1 MVIPV
6 SPHLHR
12 NDESREMTI
21 NKSSLLP
28 KGGTPTGSFLLQ
40 YCGMSSLSESDAT
53 SPAAEKVKAFPHS
66 PGVYLMKD
74 AAERVIYVGKAKDL
88 RHRAS
93 SYFHKAALEDARI
106 APLIPEIDDIDFI
119 ATENEVDAL
128 LLEARL
134 IKDIQPKYNRDLKD
148 SKTFPYL
155 QIRMREPFP
164 RVEITRIPKDHG
176 VKLFGP
182 FTNSSGLRGAILT
195 LQKIFKFRTCT
206 LDIHLNDE
214 RWRWFRPCILHSIH
228 QCSAPCHY
236 RITAEEY
243 RKNVHRLIRVLE
255 GKRKP
260 LLAEL
265 QRDMKLAAEEKRYE
279 AAAELRDQIHNLST
293 LDQRGNVETHL
304 QPELF
309 AVDPRRGVLG
319 LKKVFKLE
327 KIPRIIEGIDIAH
340 LGGSD
345 MVASLVRF
353 IDGLPFKPGYR
364 RYKIKSVAGI
374 DDFACIAEVVAR
386 RFSHSA
392 ESYTAKS
399 HSTAS
404 HSTEF
409 YSEIEQSVPDI
420 LLIDGGKGQLNSALS
435 ALQHTSQQPGLMIS
449 LAKQEEEI
457 FVPHQEESIKLDRRS
472 FALRLLQYVR
482 DEAHRFAQHY
492 HHLLRQKRF
501 TPKE

>member
-1 MVIPV
+1 MSNELDDSPI
-6 SPHLHR
+6 SPHP
-12 NDESREMTI
+12 NP
-21 NKSSLLP
+21 LP
-28 KGGTPTGSFLLQ
+28 AGEGTLV
-40 YCGMSSLSESDAT
+40 
-53 SPAAEKVKAFPHS
+53 AEKAKTLPHA

-74 AAERVIYVGKAKDL
+74 TAERVIYVGKAKDL
-88 RHRAS
+88 RNRVS
-93 SYFHKAALEDARI
+93 SYFHKAALEDART
-106 APLIPEIDDIDFI
+106 APLIPEIHDIDTI
-119 ATENEVDAL
+119 QTESEVDAL

-134 IKDIQPKYNRDLKD
+134 IKDLRPKYNRDLKD

-155 QIRMREPFP
+155 QIRTREPFP
-164 RVEITRIPKDHG
+164 RVEMTRIPKEHG

-182 FTNSSGLRGAILT
+182 FVKSSELRGAILA

-206 LDIHLNDE
+206 LDIRLNDE
-214 RWRWFRPCILHSIH
+214 RWRWFRPCLLHSLN
-228 QCSAPCHY
+228 QCSAPCNY
-236 RITAEEY
+236 RVGVEEY
-243 RKNVHRLIRVLE
+243 RKNIYRLMRVLE
-255 GKRKP
+255 GKKKQ

-265 QRDMKLAAEEKRYE
+265 QREMKSAAAEMRYE
-279 AAAELRDQIHNLST
+279 AAAELRDQIHHLST

-309 AVDPRRGVLG
+309 AVDPRQGVLA

-327 KIPRIIEGIDIAH
+327 TIPRVIEGIDIAH

-364 RYKIKSVAGI
+364 RYKIKSVSGI
-374 DDFACIAEVVAR
+374 DDFASIAEVVSR
-386 RFSHSA
+386 RFSH
-392 ESYTAKS
+392 E
-399 HSTAS
+399 
-404 HSTEF
+404 EW
-409 YSEIEQSVPDI
+409 EQPVPDI

-435 ALQHTSQQPGLMIS
+435 ALEHTPQRPGLVVS

-457 FVPHQEESIKLDRRS
+457 FVPNQDEPIKLTRRS

-482 DEAHRFAQHY
+482 DESHRFAQHY

-501 TPKE
+501 TQ

>member
-1 MVIPV
+1 M
-6 SPHLHR
+6 L
-12 NDESREMTI
+12 
-21 NKSSLLP
+21 SS
-28 KGGTPTGSFLLQ
+28 
-40 YCGMSSLSESDAT
+40 SEPDSDA
-53 SPAAEKVKAFPHS
+53 PAAEKVKSFPHA

-74 AAERVIYVGKAKDL
+74 TAERVIYVGKAKDL
-88 RHRAS
+88 RNRAS
-93 SYFHKAALEDARI
+93 SYFHKAAREDART
-106 APLIPEIDDIDFI
+106 APLIPEIADINFI
-119 ATENEVDAL
+119 ETENEVDAL

-134 IKDIQPKYNRDLKD
+134 IKDIQPKFNRDLKD

-164 RVEITRIPKDHG
+164 RVEMTRTPQDHG

-206 LDIHLNDE
+206 LDIQVNDE

-236 RITAEEY
+236 RITAAEY
-243 RKNVHRLIRVLE
+243 RKNIHRLMRVLE

-265 QRDMKLAAEEKRYE
+265 EREMKLAAEEKRYE
-279 AAAELRDQIHNLST
+279 TAAELRDQIHDLST
-293 LDQRGNVETHL
+293 LDQRGNVDTHL

-309 AVDPRRGVLG
+309 AVDPRRGVLS

-364 RYKIKSVAGI
+364 RYKIKSVSGI
-374 DDFACIAEVVAR
+374 DDYACIAEVVAR
-386 RFSHSA
+386 RFSHS
-392 ESYTAKS
+392 E
-399 HSTAS
+399 
-404 HSTEF
+404 E
-409 YSEIEQSVPDI
+409 EQPEPDI
-420 LLIDGGKGQLNSALS
+420 LLIDGGRGQLNSALS
-435 ALQHTSQQPGLMIS
+435 ALEHAPQQPGLLLS
-449 LAKQEEEI
+449 LAKQDEEI
-457 FVPHQEESIKLDRRS
+457 FVPNQEESIKLSRRS

-482 DEAHRFAQHY
+482 DESHRFAQHY

-501 TPKE
+501 TTPESSPLPLGEG

>member
-1 MVIPV
+1 
-6 SPHLHR
+6 
-12 NDESREMTI
+12 
-21 NKSSLLP
+21 
-28 KGGTPTGSFLLQ
+28 
-40 YCGMSSLSESDAT
+40 MSSLPE
-53 SPAAEKVKAFPHS
+53 EKVKSFPHT

-74 AAERVIYVGKAKDL
+74 TAERVIYIGKAKDL
-88 RHRAS
+88 RNRAS
-93 SYFHKAALEDARI
+93 SYFHKAALEDTRT
-106 APLIPEIDDIDFI
+106 APLIPEIHDIDYI
-119 ATENEVDAL
+119 ETESEVDAL

-134 IKDIQPKYNRDLKD
+134 VKDIQPKYNRDLKD

-155 QIRMREPFP
+155 QIRTREPFP
-164 RVEITRIPKDHG
+164 RVEITRTPKDHG

-182 FTNSSGLRGAILT
+182 FTSSSGLRGAILT

-206 LDIHLNDE
+206 LDIQLNDE

-255 GKRKP
+255 GKRKT

-265 QRDMKLAAEEKRYE
+265 HREMKLAAAEHRYE
-279 AAAELRDQIHNLST
+279 AAAELRDQIHDLST

-319 LKKVFKLE
+319 LQKVFKLE

-345 MVASLVRF
+345 MVASMVRF

-364 RYKIKSVAGI
+364 RYKIKSVSGI
-374 DDFACIAEVVAR
+374 DDFACMAEVVVR
-386 RFSHSA
+386 RFSHSD
-392 ESYTAKS
+392 
-399 HSTAS
+399 
-404 HSTEF
+404 
-409 YSEIEQSVPDI
+409 SEQPVPDI
-420 LLIDGGKGQLNSALS
+420 LLIDGGRGQLNSALS
-435 ALQHTSQQPGLMIS
+435 ALEHSPQQPGLMIS

-457 FVPHQEESIKLDRRS
+457 YVPNREEPIKLSRHS

-482 DEAHRFAQHY
+482 DESHRFAQHY

-501 TPKE
+501 TPE

>member
-1 MVIPV
+1 MMTKNNHFA
-6 SPHLHR
+6 SEYRL
-12 NDESREMTI
+12 NEMMM
-21 NKSSLLP
+21 
-28 KGGTPTGSFLLQ
+28 PT
-40 YCGMSSLSESDAT
+40 ETDN
-53 SPAAEKVKAFPHS
+53 SPAVEKVKTFPHA

-74 AAERVIYVGKAKDL
+74 TAERVLYIGKAKDL
-88 RHRAS
+88 RNRAS
-93 SYFHKAALEDARI
+93 SYFHKAALEDART
-106 APLIPEIDDIDFI
+106 AAFVPEIHDIDYI
-119 ATENEVDAL
+119 QTESEVDAL

-148 SKTFPYL
+148 STTFPYL
-155 QIRMREPFP
+155 QIRTREPFP

-182 FTNSSGLRGAILT
+182 FISASELRGAILA

-206 LDIHLNDE
+206 LNIRPNDE
-214 RWRWFRPCILHSIH
+214 RWRWYRPCLLHSIH
-228 QCSAPCHY
+228 QCSAPCNY
-236 RITAEEY
+236 RVNVEDY
-243 RKNVHRLIRVLE
+243 RKNIHRLMRILD
-255 GKRKP
+255 GKKKQ

-265 QRDMKLAAEEKRYE
+265 HREMKSAATEKRYE
-279 AAAELRDQIHNLST
+279 AAAELRDHIHHLST

-309 AVDPRRGVLG
+309 AVDPRQGVMA

-327 KIPRIIEGIDIAH
+327 KIPRVIEGIDIAH

-364 RYKIKSVAGI
+364 RYKIKSVSGI
-374 DDFACIAEVVAR
+374 DDFACIAEVVSR
-386 RFSHSA
+386 RFSH
-392 ESYTAKS
+392 
-399 HSTAS
+399 
-404 HSTEF
+404 TEL
-409 YSEIEQSVPDI
+409 EQPVPDI

-435 ALQHTSQQPGLMIS
+435 ALEHTPQQPGLVIA
-449 LAKQEEEI
+449 LAKQEEAI
-457 FVPHQEESIKLDRRS
+457 FVPNQDEPIKLTRRS

-501 TPKE
+501 TPK

>member
-1 MVIPV
+1 
-6 SPHLHR
+6 
-12 NDESREMTI
+12 
-21 NKSSLLP
+21 
-28 KGGTPTGSFLLQ
+28 
-40 YCGMSSLSESDAT
+40 MSSLPESGT
-53 SPAAEKVKAFPHS
+53 TPAAEKVKTFPHT

-74 AAERVIYVGKAKDL
+74 GAERVIYIGKAKDL
-88 RHRAS
+88 RNRAS
-93 SYFHKAALEDARI
+93 SYFHKAASKDART
-106 APLIPEIDDIDFI
+106 AVFVPEISDIDFI
-119 ATENEVDAL
+119 ETENEVDAL

-155 QIRMREPFP
+155 QIRTRDPFP
-164 RVEITRIPKDHG
+164 RVEMTRMPKEHG

-182 FTNSSGLRGAILT
+182 FTNSNGLRGAILA

-206 LDIHLNDE
+206 LDIQPNDE
-214 RWRWFRPCILHSIH
+214 RWRWFRPCILHSIN

-236 RITAEEY
+236 RITAAEY
-243 RKNVHRLIRVLE
+243 RKNIHRLVRVLE
-255 GKRKP
+255 GKRKQ

-265 QRDMKLAAEEKRYE
+265 QREMKLAAGEKRYE
-279 AAAELRDQIHNLST
+279 MAAELRDQIHDLST

-319 LKKVFKLE
+319 LQKVFKLE

-364 RYKIKSVAGI
+364 RYKIKSVSGVN
-374 DDFACIAEVVAR
+374 DYACIAEVVMR
-386 RFSHSA
+386 RFSQSEA
-392 ESYTAKS
+392 E
-399 HSTAS
+399 
-404 HSTEF
+404 
-409 YSEIEQSVPDI
+409 QPVPDI
-420 LLIDGGKGQLNSALS
+420 LLIDGGKGQLNAAFSALEHS
-435 ALQHTSQQPGLMIS
+435 PQQPGLILA

-457 FVPHQEESIKLDRRS
+457 FVPGQEESMKLDRRS

-482 DEAHRFAQHY
+482 DESHRFAQHY

-501 TPKE
+501 TPGK